1 MVIKIGVKVQ
11 AYREKSESD
20 LEGRT
25 EASIEMNSNPVRIA
39 VDVVPLLPGGE
50 NGGAK
55 LLTIELIKHLSR
67 LAADWEFVLLTSE
80 RSHEELAF
88 LDSPNVQRVCVLRQ
102 GEASAA
108 PIARITRWENWT
120 RNKLEKILPVPVMA
134 MLGSAFKRVVH
145 GIDQGRSLKGIQ
157 ADLLFCPFT
166 APFSYDPRVP
176 LVSVIYDL
184 QYHYYPQFFSPE
196 DRRCRDKN
204 FRETC
209 RLADRLICI
218 SEYVRETV
226 LELSNLNPQRVV
238 SIPIQLPNR
247 LHKPLSESITPLL
260 ERYHLKEEEFLLYPA
275 NFWPHK
281 NHQMLFTAFG
291 MYCAR
296 HPHSHLTLVC
306 TGALDE
312 QKGAL
317 EQAVRRMGLQ
327 GRIFLPG
334 FVSDEEFAAI
344 LVSCLALVFPSLY
357 EGFGMPILEAM
368 AFGKPVICSNVTS
381 LPEVAGD
388 AAIFIDPR
396 KPLDIVHAIEQITSD
411 ATIIKDLI
419 DQGYQ
424 RLTAFGGPEKMARQY
439 LDIFLE
445 LMRKG

>member
-1 MVIKIGVKVQ
+1 
-11 AYREKSESD
+11 
-20 LEGRT
+20 
-25 EASIEMNSNPVRIA
+25 MNSNPVRIA

-102 GEASAA
+102 GGIGGADCQDHSMGELD
-108 PIARITRWENWT
+108 PQQ
-120 RNKLEKILPVPVMA
+120 LEKILPVPVMA

-196 DRRCRDKN
+196 DRRCRDNN

-260 ERYHLKEEEFLLYPA
+260 ERYHLKEEEFL
-275 NFWPHK
+275 
-281 NHQMLFTAFG
+281 T
-291 MYCAR
+291 
-296 HPHSHLTLVC
+296 
-306 TGALDE
+306 
-312 QKGAL
+312 
-317 EQAVRRMGLQ
+317 
-327 GRIFLPG
+327 LPG
-334 FVSDEEFAAI
+334 
-344 LVSCLALVFPSLY
+344 
-357 EGFGMPILEAM
+357 
-368 AFGKPVICSNVTS
+368 
-381 LPEVAGD
+381 
-388 AAIFIDPR
+388 
-396 KPLDIVHAIEQITSD
+396 
-411 ATIIKDLI
+411 
-419 DQGYQ
+419 
-424 RLTAFGGPEKMARQY
+424 
-439 LDIFLE
+439 
-445 LMRKG
+445 